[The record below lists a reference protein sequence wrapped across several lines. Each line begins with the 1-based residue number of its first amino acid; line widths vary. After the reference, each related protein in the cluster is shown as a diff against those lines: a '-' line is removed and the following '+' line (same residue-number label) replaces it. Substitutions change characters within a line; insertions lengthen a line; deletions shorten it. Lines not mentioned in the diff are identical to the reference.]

1 MINKKLK
8 QLSLIISLVF
18 IQSCSLNLNLNNYNF
33 ETDSLGSFNLAD
45 YNEFSLNMNQSDLSA
60 EVNPI
65 KFEKLKNS
73 LTEALEDR
81 GLTLNPD
88 ANINIE
94 LILEPKEKL
103 KLSKYPRR
111 SPYYDGYEWNMDQ
124 LETTQQFI
132 LRVNIKDISADKVV
146 WTGLTKWRKS
156 SSKDP
161 LTEEY
166 LQFIVDSILQSN

>member
-18 IQSCSLNLNLNNYNF
+18 IQSCSLNLNNYNF

-45 YNEFSLNMNQSDLSA
+45 YNEFSLNMNQADLSA

-65 KFEKLKNS
+65 KFEKLKDS

-81 GLTLNPD
+81 GLTLNPE

-111 SPYYDGYEWNMDQ
+111 SPYIYGYDTWNMNE

-132 LRVNIKDISADKVV
+132 LRVNIKDMSADKVV

-156 SSKDP
+156 ASQDP

-166 LQFIVDSILQSN
+166 LQYIVDSILQSN

>member
-103 KLSKYPRR
+103 KLSKHPRR
-111 SPYYDGYEWNMDQ
+111 SPYYYGYEWNMDQ

>member
-111 SPYYDGYEWNMDQ
+111 SPYYYGYEWNMDQ

>member
-111 SPYYDGYEWNMDQ
+111 SPYYYGYEWNMDQ
-124 LETTQQFI
+124 LETTQQII

>member
-18 IQSCSLNLNLNNYNF
+18 IQSCSLNLNLSNYNF

-111 SPYYDGYEWNMDQ
+111 SPYYYGYESYMDQ

>member
-111 SPYYDGYEWNMDQ
+111 SPYYHGYEWNMDQ

>member
-111 SPYYDGYEWNMDQ
+111 SPYYYGYEWNMDQ
-124 LETTQQFI
+124 LKTTQQFI